1 MEGDG
6 YVVVYD
12 ILRDGIGLVPV
23 GVCLAML
30 AGLGL
35 GIFVFVKLRRESKP
49 VGGLVVWLLL
59 WAAGTLFGG
68 GNVLFQHFR
77 TAAWARS
84 GNFEVVKGPV
94 TDFQP
99 HTRSHK
105 RESFIVQGLTFEYS
119 DANLSRGGFRYSFGP
134 DGLMHVGAHVRVA
147 HREGRILKLEIQKRA
162 E

>member
-1 MEGDG
+1 MGDG
-6 YVVVYD
+6 YLVVYD
-12 ILRDGIGLVPV
+12 ILRDGIGLAPV
-23 GVCLAML
+23 GVCLGML

-35 GIFVFVKLRRESKP
+35 GIFLFVKLRKEAKP
-49 VGGLVVWLLL
+49 VGCIVVWLLC

-77 TAAWARS
+77 CAAWARS
-84 GNFEVVKGPV
+84 GNFAVVEGPV

-99 HTRSHK
+99 HTSSHK
-105 RESFIVQGLTFEYS
+105 RESFTVKGQTFEYS

-134 DGLMHVGAHVRVA
+134 SGLMHVGAHVRVA
-147 HREGRILKLEIQKRA
+147 HREGRILKLEIRQRA